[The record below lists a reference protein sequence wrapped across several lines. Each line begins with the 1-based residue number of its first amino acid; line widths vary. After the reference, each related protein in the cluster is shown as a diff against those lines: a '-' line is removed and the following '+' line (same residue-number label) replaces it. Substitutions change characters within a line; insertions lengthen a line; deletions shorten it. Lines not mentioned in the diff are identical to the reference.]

1 MYIFWYEVPCWV
13 SSFWVAVILVVADQT
28 RSYSP
33 YSQIFQ
39 NEAANVNE
47 SVDIIA
53 AYAIVPMLWSNRC
66 NLTLWRKH
74 LRFAGHVVWADGIS
88 LDRLYGIFHVEYRD
102 TESITNKKEP
112 TITCPMRHLQGLSHS
127 FNMVNSWIRRRLVSV
142 VRSKIFLVSMFCITN
157 IILLNLCLYLQ
168 KIIKFRYIS

>member
-1 MYIFWYEVPCWV
+1 MYIFWYKVLSCV

-53 AYAIVPMLWSNRC
+53 AYAIVPMLWSNRR
-66 NLTLWRKH
+66 NLTLWS
-74 LRFAGHVVWADGIS
+74 GQM
-88 LDRLYGIFHVEYRD
+88 E
-102 TESITNKKEP
+102 
-112 TITCPMRHLQGLSHS
+112 
-127 FNMVNSWIRRRLVSV
+127 
-142 VRSKIFLVSMFCITN
+142 
-157 IILLNLCLYLQ
+157 
-168 KIIKFRYIS
+168 